1 MINTV
6 QGVQLPP
13 VLPSEGS
20 KLDFQELPDK
30 SSIQQSARERSSESV
45 STREVERRKER
56 TNREPNRPD
65 FSQVQSEL
73 QKLLPSNTYA
83 KINVDNSTRKLVVK
97 IVDSRTDEVV
107 RQLPS
112 EESLK
117 LAQLLAG
124 RLEQGSVTDTKA

>member
-13 VLPSEGS
+13 VLPSEGGR
-20 KLDFQELPDK
+20 LDFQELPDQT
-30 SSIQQSARERSSESV
+30 SSQRSVRERETE
-45 STREVERRKER
+45 STRRVERRNNER
-56 TNREPNRPD
+56 NREPNRPD

-73 QKLLPSNTYA
+73 QKLLPTNTYA
-83 KINVDNSTRKLVVK
+83 KINVDSSTRKLVVR

-124 RLEQGSVTDTKA
+124 RLEQGSVTDSKA

>member
-13 VLPSEGS
+13 VLPTEGGR
-20 KLDFQELPDK
+20 LDFQELPEQT
-30 SSIQQSARERSSESV
+30 SSSQRSVRERGTESA
-45 STREVERRKER
+45 SQVEKRKER
-56 TNREPNRPD
+56 DREPNRPD
-65 FSQVQSEL
+65 FTQVQSEL
-73 QKLLPSNTYA
+73 QKLLPNNTYA
-83 KINVDNSTRKLVVK
+83 KINVDSSTRKLVVK

-117 LAQLLAG
+117 LAQLLSC
-124 RLEQGSVTDTKA
+124 RLEQGSVND

>member
-20 KLDFQELPDK
+20 RLDFQE
-30 SSIQQSARERSSESV
+30 SSEQASSQRSVRERESEN
-45 STREVERRKER
+45 TRQVERRNER
-56 TNREPNRPD
+56 NREPNRPD

-73 QKLLPSNTYA
+73 QKLLPTNTYA
-83 KINVDNSTRKLVVK
+83 KINVDSSTRKLVVR
-97 IVDSRTDEVV
+97 IVDSRTDEIV

-124 RLEQGSVTDTKA
+124 RLEQGSVTDSKA